1 MLNLNW
7 LLYDSISK
15 FTLNHSTLLYFVSE
29 RQKSDVTLIFLMK
42 HVISLFRNTSTS
54 VIDDKWHHVCASW
67 GEVQMSGVLQIYI
80 DGQIKLKEPRVDV
93 ENPVTGTQHII

>member
-1 MLNLNW
+1 M
-7 LLYDSISK
+7 
-15 FTLNHSTLLYFVSE
+15 LYFVSE

-42 HVISLFRNTSTS
+42 HVISLFRDITTSI
-54 VIDDKWHHVCASW
+54 IDEKWHHVCASW

-80 DGQIKLKEPRVDV
+80 DGQIKLKEPHVHV